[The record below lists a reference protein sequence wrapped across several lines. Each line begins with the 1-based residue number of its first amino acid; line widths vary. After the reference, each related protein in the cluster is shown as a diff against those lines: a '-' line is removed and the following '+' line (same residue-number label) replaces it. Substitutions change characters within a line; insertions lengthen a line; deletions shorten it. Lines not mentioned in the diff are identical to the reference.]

1 VLTNDCVVQNNIAQS
16 HARVERRKNSK
27 FATPPTHTRPNLV
40 HHRRFNLRGVMRA
53 SGHVPVNAPP
63 SIGLLFLDVV
73 VRYAKQ
79 KAAPIDLCVLGDLVV
94 NFPSSGQVK

>member
-1 VLTNDCVVQNNIAQS
+1 
-16 HARVERRKNSK
+16 
-27 FATPPTHTRPNLV
+27 
-40 HHRRFNLRGVMRA
+40 MRA